1 MDRERVGI
9 ARVDRLVRR
18 LPLEPRSR
26 PTREGPDGPL
36 AGLAFGL
43 SRALPLDVTGRVAA
57 LAATYAIEKKGCQ
70 EHAFTRQGFL
80 SRYAESFGNAP
91 ELGAAL
97 I

>member
-1 MDRERVGI
+1 MAARIERQDLLGRI
-9 ARVDRLVRR
+9 GRLVHPIGF
-18 LPLEPRSR
+18 L
-26 PTREGPDGPL
+26 L

-43 SRALPLDVTGRVAA
+43 SKNLPLPVIGRVAA
-57 LAATYAIEKKGCQ
+57 LAATYAIEIKGCQ

-80 SRYAESFGNAP
+80 SRYSETFGNSP